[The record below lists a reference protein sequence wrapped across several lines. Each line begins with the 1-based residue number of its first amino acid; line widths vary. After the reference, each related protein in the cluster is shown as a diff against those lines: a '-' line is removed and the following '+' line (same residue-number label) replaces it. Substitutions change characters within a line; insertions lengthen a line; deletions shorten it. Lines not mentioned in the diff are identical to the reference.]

1 MLYDV
6 PHRNPFRDLVPLAVA
21 YPSLLH
27 IMIANAALHMSMTGK
42 RDRVQAF
49 AAHHVVALAA
59 KQHAL
64 EALNRALSHM
74 SLADID
80 AILGI
85 VLLFVEF
92 DLISSG
98 SNDWRQHVHG
108 TRPLVKM
115 IYEPGST
122 GTTMTPLRRCLVSN
136 CLVYSSPIPHRNLA
150 VS

>member
-1 MLYDV
+1 M
-6 PHRNPFRDLVPLAVA
+6 AAA

-27 IMIANAALHMSMTGK
+27 IMIANAALHMSMMGK
-42 RDRVQAF
+42 RDRVPAF
-49 AAHHVVALAA
+49 TAHHVVALAA

-64 EALNRALSHM
+64 EALNEALSHM

-98 SNDWRQHVHG
+98 SNDWRQHVHS
-108 TRPLVKM
+108 TCPLVKM
-115 IYEPGST
+115 IYEPGNS
-122 GTTMTPLRRCLVSN
+122 GTTMTPLRRCLVSH
-136 CLVYSSPIPHRNLA
+136 CLVYPSPMPHCDLV